1 MQIVKTTPA
10 LTLATLCALLLA
22 GCRTTRIGTIT
33 PIPIPA
39 ALTARDAQAAIVQTT
54 LAKPPAI
61 PEGSNW
67 EKIVDSV
74 LSARMPDYRSQFN
87 KKGTRWF
94 VEDISP
100 DAVVLGYQRGNY
112 YLRVR
117 MNISSGQIR
126 PTIEGSQNLDQHGD
140 KIHENALVWVDTLC
154 VDIRATLGRY
164 VLMKQS
170 SETRP

>member
-1 MQIVKTTPA
+1 VKITPA
-10 LTLATLCALLLA
+10 LTLATLCALLTA

-54 LAKPPAI
+54 MAEPPAI
-61 PEGSNW
+61 AEGSNW

-74 LSARMPDYRSQFN
+74 MSARLMGYRSQFG
-87 KKGTRWF
+87 KKSSLWF
-94 VEDISP
+94 VEDIEPST
-100 DAVVLGYQRGNY
+100 VILGYQRGEY

-126 PTIEGSQNLDQHGD
+126 PTIDGSKNLDQHGA

-154 VDIRATLGRY
+154 VDIRATLGKY
-164 VLMKQS
+164 VLMKES
-170 SETRP
+170 LVPAP